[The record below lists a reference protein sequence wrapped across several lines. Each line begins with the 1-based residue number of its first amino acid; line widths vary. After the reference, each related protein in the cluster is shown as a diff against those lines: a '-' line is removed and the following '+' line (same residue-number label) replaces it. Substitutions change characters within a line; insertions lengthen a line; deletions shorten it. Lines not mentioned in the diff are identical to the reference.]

1 MSADAATAS
10 SARRQ
15 FSPEAL
21 FVLSAIAQYTGATI
35 AISLFDSVEPSTM
48 AMLRLV
54 GAALVLVAIAFRQ
67 MGGWTRQQLLAA
79 AIFGTATAL
88 MNLCFYL
95 AIDRLD
101 LGKGVVLEF
110 IGPIAVAAWFTRTR
124 RNAAA
129 LLLAVVGVLVLSG
142 VELDN
147 EPLGLLFIF
156 MAAGLWATYIVVGQR
171 VAALDRGLAGLAMG
185 MVVGSIVLMPLGLAQ
200 SGGVWS
206 HPSWILA
213 GMLAGVLSNAIGY
226 GIDQVVFR
234 RIPVRRFAVLLALL
248 PVTAMVMGWL
258 ALDQVPSG
266 LDLLGAAFVI
276 AGVLVQEREELTTHV
291 VEVPA

>member
-1 MSADAATAS
+1 VNGSTAES

-35 AISLFDSVEPSTM
+35 AISLFDSVAPATM
-48 AMLRLV
+48 AMLRLI
-54 GAALVLVAIAFRQ
+54 GAALVLVAIAFRH

-185 MVVGSIVLMPLGLAQ
+185 MVVGSLVLMPLGLAQ
-200 SGGVWS
+200 SGDVWS
-206 HPSWILA
+206 NPSWILA

-258 ALDQVPSG
+258 ALDQVPSS
-266 LDLLGAAFVI
+266 LDLLGAGFVI

>member
-1 MSADAATAS
+1 VNRPTGVAP
-10 SARRQ
+10 ARRQ

-35 AISLFDSVEPSTM
+35 AISLFDEVAPSTM
-48 AMLRLV
+48 AFLRVL
-54 GAALVLVAIAFRQ
+54 GAALVLIAVAYRHL
-67 MGGWTRQQLLAA
+67 GGWTRKQLLAA

-95 AIDRLD
+95 AVDRID

-110 IGPIAVAAWFTRTR
+110 IGPIAVAAAFTRTR
-124 RNAAA
+124 RNAVA
-129 LLLAVVGVLVLSG
+129 LGLAVTGVLVLSG
-142 VELDN
+142 VELDS

-156 MAAGLWATYIVVGQR
+156 LAAGLWATYIVVGQR
-171 VAALDRGLAGLAMG
+171 VAGFDRGLAGLAMG
-185 MVVGSIVLMPLGLAQ
+185 MVVGSLVLMPLGVAQ
-200 SGGVWS
+200 SDGVWS
-206 HPSWILA
+206 HPNWIVA

-226 GIDQVVFR
+226 GIDQVVLR

-248 PVTAMVMGWL
+248 PVTAMAMGWL

-266 LDLLGAAFVI
+266 LDLVGAAFVI
-276 AGVLVQEREELTTHV
+276 AGVLVQEREELDAMAA
-291 VEVPA
+291 EPPA